1 MDVDSAKT
9 NPASPDWKIKWK
21 DYYGPI
27 DALLDIIEKN
37 KVLILDIDLCAITEQ
52 YNAYVQ
58 DLLAKSKL
66 NRLKID
72 RISDYLILSQY
83 LIRIKTLYLLQ
94 KQKDFLDEQATQF
107 NWSQDALAQLLMTVQ
122 KYKTAIGILTEKQ
135 NERILLLSK
144 ESSSFEK
151 LLPLDFDYE
160 KVPDHLDS
168 AILLHYYE
176 QLNANDD
183 DLSQEDLSLQL
194 KNIYSVF
201 NVSIK
206 DLQELI
212 MKYLVGKHDVEF
224 FSMFKAFKFNSQ
236 FLKYF
241 LVTLFLAT
249 LILKSENKITLK
261 QDNLN
266 LILNKIT
273 E

>member
-1 MDVDSAKT
+1 MEVEQTPS
-9 NPASPDWKIKWK
+9 NNNSDWKIKWK

-37 KVLILDIDLCAITEQ
+37 KVLILDVDLCAITEQ
-52 YNAYVQ
+52 YNQYVQ
-58 DLLAKSKL
+58 DLLAKSAL
-66 NRLKID
+66 SRLKID
-72 RISDYLILSQY
+72 RISDYLILAQY

-94 KQKDFLDEQATQF
+94 KQKEFFDERNTQF

-122 KYKTAIGILTEKQ
+122 KYKTAISILTEKQ

-144 ESSSFEK
+144 ENATFEK
-151 LLPLDFDYE
+151 LLPPDFNYE
-160 KVPDHLDS
+160 KVPTHLDPS
-168 AILLHYYE
+168 ILQHYFE
-176 QLNANDD
+176 MLNAENDD
-183 DLSQEDLSLQL
+183 LTQEDLSLQL

-206 DLQELI
+206 DLQALI
-212 MKYLVGKHDVEF
+212 LQYLQDKHDVHF
-224 FSMFKAFKFNSQ
+224 FSMFKSFKFDHQ

-249 LILKSENKITLK
+249 LILKSENKIIL
-261 QDNLN
+261 QQNNLD
-266 LILNKIT
+266 LILNKVT

>member
-1 MDVDSAKT
+1 MDVDSKVST
-9 NPASPDWKIKWK
+9 NNPDWKIKWK

-27 DALLDIIEKN
+27 DTLLDIIEKN

-58 DLLAKSKL
+58 ELLNKSKL

-94 KQKDFLDEQATQF
+94 KQREFLDEQHAQF

-122 KYKTAIGILTEKQ
+122 KYKTAISILTQKQ

-151 LLPLDFDYE
+151 LLPSDFDYE
-160 KVPDHLDS
+160 KVPDHLDAS
-168 AILLHYYE
+168 ILQHYFE
-176 QLNANDD
+176 QLNAQED

-206 DLQELI
+206 SLKELI
-212 MKYLVGKHDVEF
+212 MNYLETNHDAEF
-224 FSMFKAFKFNSQ
+224 FKMFKSFKFNSQ

-261 QDNLN
+261 QDNLD
-266 LILNKIT
+266 LILNKIPG
-273 E
+273 